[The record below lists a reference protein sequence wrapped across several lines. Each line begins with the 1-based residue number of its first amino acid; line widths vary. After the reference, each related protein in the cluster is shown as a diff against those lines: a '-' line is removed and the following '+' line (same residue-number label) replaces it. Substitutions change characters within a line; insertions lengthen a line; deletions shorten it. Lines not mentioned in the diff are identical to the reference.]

1 MNWSGEGTKKRSKNL
16 FISLCFVSFFSRNF
30 QSDLWLRYVQIGM
43 QQVFTQLFSS
53 PSVESVANLWTKN
66 FFVKSLGCDLV
77 FSLKFNWNQLI
88 RSERTFRRFESVYLL
103 SVNVNNLC
111 NLWSF
116 LCSELLSTL
125 TGFLSLFLY
134 FALSLSLK
142 KSNLSRCYSFSVVFF
157 GFGSIVK

>member
-1 MNWSGEGTKKRSKNL
+1 MNWSGGATKKTFEKFVYFAL
-16 FISLCFVSFFSRNF
+16 FCSIFSRNF
-30 QSDLWLRYVQIGM
+30 QSDWWLRYVQIGM

-125 TGFLSLFLY
+125 TGFLSLFCTL
-134 FALSLSLK
+134 LSLFFQKNQIYHGAIYFRLCSLG
-142 KSNLSRCYSFSVVFF
+142 LAQ
-157 GFGSIVK
+157 